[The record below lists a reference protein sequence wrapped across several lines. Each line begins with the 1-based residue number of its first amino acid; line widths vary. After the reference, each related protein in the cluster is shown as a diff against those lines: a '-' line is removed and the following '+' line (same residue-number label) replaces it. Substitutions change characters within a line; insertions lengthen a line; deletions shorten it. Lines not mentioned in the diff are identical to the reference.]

1 MLKKFWKYLLNIN
14 KYMHELSLGT
24 WFIHI
29 ATLFEWAIAI
39 IIIEMI
45 SSISRNKALAYFGLA
60 MLPNL
65 ASAMAAITWHVFD
78 NSIELKGLVVLQA
91 VLTTLGNICLASA
104 AWNLVRSES
113 SQTN

>member
-1 MLKKFWKYLLNIN
+1 MSLLNKK

-29 ATLFEWAIAI
+29 ATLFEWTIAI
-39 IIIEMI
+39 IIIDYI
-45 SSISRNKALAYFGLA
+45 STKTNNKALGYFALA

-65 ASAMAAITWHVFD
+65 ASAMAAITWHIFD

-91 VLTTLGNICLASA
+91 ALTTLGNICLAFA
-104 AWNLVRSES
+104 AWNLFRSES
-113 SQTN
+113 SQPNQ